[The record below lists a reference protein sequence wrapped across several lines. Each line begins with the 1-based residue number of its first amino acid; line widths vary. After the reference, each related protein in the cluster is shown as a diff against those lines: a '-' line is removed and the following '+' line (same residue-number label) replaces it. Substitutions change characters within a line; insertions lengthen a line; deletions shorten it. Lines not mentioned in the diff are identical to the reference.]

1 MKSFKNKQKIPQVSV
16 VGMGGI
22 KFIRHGIESFHWQD
36 FYHLLFTMSWAKLIG
51 AISLAYIILNIFF
64 ASAYVIGGDCIA
76 NAEPGYFPD
85 AFFFSVQTM
94 ATIGYGAMYPT
105 TPYSNFL
112 VVVEVFIGLLGVA
125 MATGLMFARF
135 SVPSAR
141 VLFSNVAVIC
151 PYNRI
156 PTLMFR
162 TANKRNN
169 LILEAQISVTVLMPE
184 ITPEGHN
191 IRRLHDLQLV
201 RSNTPVF
208 SLSWMVMHPITET
221 SPLYGLTP
229 EDMAQR
235 EASIIVTLT
244 GLDETLSQTIHARNM
259 YKDRDILWDMRF
271 VDVIQTLPNG
281 DRKIHYMAFHDV
293 IPYSENQ
300 SPANANS

>member
-1 MKSFKNKQKIPQVSV
+1 MKFSKNKQKIPQVSV

-51 AISLAYIILNIFF
+51 AISLAYLILNIFF
-64 ASAYVIGGDCIA
+64 ALAYVIGGDCIA
-76 NAEPGYFPD
+76 NAQPGSFPD

-151 PYNRI
+151 PYNHI

-162 TANKRNN
+162 AANKRNN
-169 LILEAQISVTVLMPE
+169 LILEAQINVTILIPE
-184 ITPEGHN
+184 TTPEGHS
-191 IRRLHDLQLV
+191 IRRLHDLKLV

-208 SLSWMVMHPITET
+208 SLSWMVMHPITED
-221 SPLYGLTP
+221 SPLYGLNA
-229 EDMAQR
+229 EGIAEL
-235 EASIIVTLT
+235 EAAIIVTLT
-244 GLDETLSQTIHARNM
+244 GLDETLSQTVHARHM
-259 YKDRDILWDMRF
+259 YMNYDILWDMRF
-271 VDVIQTLPNG
+271 VDVIQMLPNG
-281 DRKIHYMAFHDV
+281 DRKINYIAFHDV
-293 IPYSENQ
+293 LPYS
-300 SPANANS
+300 